1 MPIDTHPEWHGAYDQ
16 DGPLAEDSRRKLM
29 DRIVADKV
37 KVCGAHFPFPGMGH
51 IAKTGSDYVL
61 TIDKA

>member
-1 MPIDTHPEWHGAYDQ
+1 
-16 DGPLAEDSRRKLM
+16 M